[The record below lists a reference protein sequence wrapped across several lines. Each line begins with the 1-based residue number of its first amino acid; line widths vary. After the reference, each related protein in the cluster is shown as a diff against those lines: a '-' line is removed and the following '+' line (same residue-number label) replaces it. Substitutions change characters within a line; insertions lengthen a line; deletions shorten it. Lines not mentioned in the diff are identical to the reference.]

1 MWLSVKSSLPV
12 QCQPLHE
19 EGRLCRPERAGLRG
33 ESPPLE
39 AGIPAQALGATELCA
54 LGTTPPH
61 THTHLLTP
69 TPTPG
74 LRFVIPRHLCR
85 AVRRYRHQRGRAPG
99 PAAGR
104 RIRGAV
110 CPKSQPP
117 HPCSLPHWSAGWLC
131 KDTEQEPAFPFI
143 WKRKI
148 IVRKALSTVPET
160 QQASKEHEPAFYN

>member
-39 AGIPAQALGATELCA
+39 AGIPAQALGRQNCVPWEP
-54 LGTTPPH
+54 PPH
-61 THTHLLTP
+61 THTHLLTPTP

-104 RIRGAV
+104 RIRGQCA
-110 CPKSQPP
+110 
-117 HPCSLPHWSAGWLC
+117 
-131 KDTEQEPAFPFI
+131 
-143 WKRKI
+143 
-148 IVRKALSTVPET
+148 RKANPPIPPACPTG
-160 QQASKEHEPAFYN
+160 QQVGFAKTLNKNLCFPSSGKGR